1 MLNEPRDDLFG
12 FLLLQ
17 DFDCHV
23 VDCAVVKHDY
33 TAVRAGFYMHTTIL
47 AKVVIA
53 ATEVI
58 TYCLNCG
65 VESVCNL
72 MHGAVGKAIFEPT
85 EFVEGDGEILNL
97 TLS

>member
-65 VESVCNL
+65 VESLSRRSSLKVMVLVISNRNL
-72 MHGAVGKAIFEPT
+72 
-85 EFVEGDGEILNL
+85 GE
-97 TLS
+97 